1 MSRMILGVNKMLN
14 NSMMAKHIIS
24 IYDMCFSEQADYD
37 QSIWNE
43 KITDTLNYLFL
54 LNALVREEGSHE

>member
-1 MSRMILGVNKMLN
+1 MMS
-14 NSMMAKHIIS
+14 KHIIS
-24 IYDMCFSEQADYD
+24 IYDMCFSEQTIYD

-54 LNALVREEGSHE
+54 LNALVREEGCHE